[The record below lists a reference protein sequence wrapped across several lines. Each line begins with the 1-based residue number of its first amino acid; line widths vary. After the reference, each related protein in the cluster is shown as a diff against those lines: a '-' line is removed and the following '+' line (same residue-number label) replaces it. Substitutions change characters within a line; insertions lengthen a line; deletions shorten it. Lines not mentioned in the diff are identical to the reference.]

1 MSALGHNGALTFSSD
16 NGWVAIA
23 RSIRSHPLVG
33 IHLFAKPMDAARGA
47 VQPMA
52 AFIDLIMECRYED
65 GFVQNGG
72 RKMEVKRGQMVGAVS
87 WLAARWNWT
96 PMAVRIWLDKLESDM
111 MISRFVPGASK
122 SNKHVGRIA
131 TVISLCNYEQF
142 QSFGENKEQTKQQT
156 NSNQTTNEQQQY
168 KDNKGTRE
176 QGNNTPASQE
186 AGEEII
192 IPRSLESGAD
202 LSGEVLDAA
211 WKIAGEI
218 SEKVKGPS
226 KNSSPRNRPKGELDG
241 SHGITFA
248 GGKLKV
254 VNGTLSLLRSEFPG
268 IDFDA
273 VCNKAAPALA
283 KLSYPTFEHAM
294 ATLRQYAQY
303 AMDDAA
309 KRTGGKG
316 KLRGRVVDQVLKS
329 LSPEK
334 QREYF
339 ARMKGGGNA

>member
-1 MSALGHNGALTFSSD
+1 MSAIGHNGALTFSSD

-33 IHLFAKPMDAARGA
+33 IHLFAKPMDPSRGA

-65 GFVQNGG
+65 GFIQNGG

-96 PMAVRIWLDKLESDM
+96 PMAVRIWLDKLEADM

-142 QSFGENKEQTKQQT
+142 QSFGENKEQTQQQT

-176 QGNNTPASQE
+176 QGNNPSPLQ
-186 AGEEII
+186 GEGII
-192 IPRSLESGAD
+192 I
-202 LSGEVLDAA
+202 
-211 WKIAGEI
+211 
-218 SEKVKGPS
+218 
-226 KNSSPRNRPKGELDG
+226 NSSRAESARAGKGSRRSVKSDWLPSDPPDG
-241 SHGITFA
+241 SQGLIFKN
-248 GGKLKV
+248 GKLTAL
-254 VNGTLSLLRSEFPG
+254 NGFAVALQQEFEG
-268 IDFDA
+268 IDLPA
-273 VCNKAAPALA
+273 VCNKAAADIAKMSNPTHLQCVTALRRHCQYDLDYRKRYGNSGTQARGPKKDLLAGLTPEQRAAAEQALA
-283 KLSYPTFEHAM
+283 S
-294 ATLRQYAQY
+294 R
-303 AMDDAA
+303 
-309 KRTGGKG
+309 
-316 KLRGRVVDQVLKS
+316 RG
-329 LSPEK
+329 
-334 QREYF
+334 
-339 ARMKGGGNA
+339 AH

>member
-1 MSALGHNGALTFSSD
+1 MSAIGHNGALTFSSD

-23 RSIRSHPLVG
+23 RSIRTHPLVG
-33 IHLFAKPMDAARGA
+33 IHLFAKPLDPSRGA
-47 VQPMA
+47 VQPML

-87 WLAARWNWT
+87 WLASRWNWT
-96 PMAVRIWLDKLESDM
+96 PMAVRIWLDKLEADM
-111 MISRFVPGASK
+111 MISRFVPGASE
-122 SNKHVGRIA
+122 SNKHRGRIA
-131 TVISLCNYEQF
+131 TILSLCNYDQYQKSPTNEQ
-142 QSFGENKEQTKQQT
+142 QTKQQI
-156 NSNQTTNEQQQY
+156 NSKQATNEQQQY
-168 KDNKGTRE
+168 KDNKGTKE

-186 AGEEII
+186 AGESINI
-192 IPRSLESGAD
+192 SRPLESGAE
-202 LSGEVLDAA
+202 LAGEVLDAA

-218 SEKVKGPS
+218 SEKVKGPT
-226 KNSSPRNRPKGELDG
+226 KNAGPRNRPKGELDG

-248 GGKLKV
+248 GGKLTV
-254 VNGTLSLLRSEFPG
+254 VNGTLASLQSEFPG
-268 IDFDA
+268 IDFSS

-303 AMDDAA
+303 AADDAA
-309 KRTGGKG
+309 KRTPRG
-316 KLRGRVVDQVLKS
+316 KLGGRAVDQILKS

>member
-1 MSALGHNGALTFSSD
+1 MSAIGHNGALTFSSD

-33 IHLFAKPMDAARGA
+33 IHLFAKPMDPSRGA

-65 GFVQNGG
+65 GFIQNGG

-96 PMAVRIWLDKLESDM
+96 PMAVRIWLDKLEADM

-142 QSFGENKEQTKQQT
+142 QSFGENKQQTQQQT

-176 QGNNTPASQE
+176 QGNNISPSPLQ
-186 AGEEII
+186 GEGREDIHP
-192 IPRSLESGAD
+192 PRD
-202 LSGEVLDAA
+202 
-211 WKIAGEI
+211 
-218 SEKVKGPS
+218 
-226 KNSSPRNRPKGELDG
+226 LDG
-241 SHGITFA
+241 RGDDAPEAAPRRRNPRMAHWLPQDKPDGSNGIDWRD
-248 GGKLKV
+248 GKLTV
-254 VNGTLSLLRSEFPG
+254 FNGTAAALAKEFPTL
-268 IDFDA
+268 DLAA
-273 VCNKAAPALA
+273 VCNKAAPRVANI
-283 KLSYPTFEHAM
+283 KNPTH
-294 ATLRQYAQY
+294 L
-303 AMDDAA
+303 
-309 KRTGGKG
+309 
-316 KLRGRVVDQVLKS
+316 QVLAAIRAQCQYELDYQAKAPPARAGGGSKDPFAGLDAKS
-329 LSPEK
+329 RAKVEAARLAK
-334 QREYF
+334 QRE
-339 ARMKGGGNA
+339 GQ